1 MNNLTES
8 LSLSNFHILWGSTAM
23 MDTLGIEPRASR
35 MLSGCDTTTP
45 CALEERASSSHP
57 KPEVGPPASRG
68 ASALRPEKLQNP
80 RMRAGG
86 SWARATQEP
95 PCPPAGQPA
104 RCPPPLLCRTLGST
118 PSPIGRGV
126 GACGRAPATRN
137 RARDHLMA
145 ASVYSQMLCQ
155 LSYGRSA
162 SRVHPHILPHPA
174 PPRPRVAPL
183 RPAPV
188 AHSRKMWVEGALN
201 DK

>member
-1 MNNLTES
+1 
-8 LSLSNFHILWGSTAM
+8 

-35 MLSGCDTTTP
+35 MLSGCDATTP
-45 CALEERASSSHP
+45 CALDAKASSSHSQG
-57 KPEVGPPASRG
+57 EVPPPSRQQGCLG
-68 ASALRPEKLQNP
+68 ASVREMTETPHKGRGLLGPSHSEATLPTSRPTSPLP
-80 RMRAGG
+80 
-86 SWARATQEP
+86 
-95 PCPPAGQPA
+95 
-104 RCPPPLLCRTLGST
+104 PPPLLCRTLGST

-137 RARDHLMA
+137 PARDHLMA